1 MAGKSNIQV
10 CNEKARAVYEAQG
23 QPPLLQQIC
32 AVHGISIR
40 DFASIFGISKTFA
53 AEIISHQKFPSL
65 ELAVRI
71 SRYWEV
77 AVEDLFG
84 WRIDDGGERRPLLVI
99 DPSTGKVR
107 KLTQK
112 EGRVTAIGLA
122 MEKTGCD
129 GGGDSV

>member
-1 MAGKSNIQV
+1 MAGKSNLQV

-32 AVHGISIR
+32 AVHSISVR

-53 AEIISHQKFPSL
+53 AEIIAHQKFPSL

-84 WRIDDGGERRPLLVI
+84 WRIDDDGARRPLLVI
-99 DPSTGKVR
+99 DPGTGRAR

-122 MEKTGCD
+122 MEKTGC
-129 GGGDSV
+129 GGGGELV

>member
-10 CNEKARAVYEAQG
+10 CNEKARAVYGAQG

-53 AEIISHQKFPSL
+53 AEIIGHQKFPSL

-71 SRYWEV
+71 CRYWEV
-77 AVEDLFG
+77 TVEDLFG

-99 DPSTGKVR
+99 DPGTGKVR

-122 MEKTGCD
+122 MESSC
-129 GGGDSV
+129 GGGGGTV